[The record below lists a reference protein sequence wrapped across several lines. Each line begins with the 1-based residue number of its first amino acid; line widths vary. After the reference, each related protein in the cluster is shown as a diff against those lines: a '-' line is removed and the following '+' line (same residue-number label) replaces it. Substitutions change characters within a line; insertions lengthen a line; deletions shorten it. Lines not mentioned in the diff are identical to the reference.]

1 VQQSYDN
8 CGLESSRALI
18 LAAGGSATENE
29 VLNYAVTNNL
39 ADHSEANPA
48 EWGGT
53 GPDERQ
59 AVLSHFGVASHE
71 EAATPENI
79 AKAVADGKGV
89 ITSHDAGKLWL
100 NQPDGSGHAITVTGT
115 ESDADGNITT
125 VITNDTGL
133 GEGERPVPAQQFFD
147 SLRPGRPA
155 NISDGPLK

>member
-1 VQQSYDN
+1 
-8 CGLESSRALI
+8 
-18 LAAGGSATENE
+18 
-29 VLNYAVTNNL
+29 LNYAVTNNL